1 MRKLIQGGTIVNEGQ
16 MLNGAIVIED
26 NRIAQILTEHTAP
39 RGNFDEIVDASGC
52 FVLPGVIDTHVH
64 FREPGMENKADMES
78 ESRAAAIGGVT
89 SFFEMPNTNP
99 QTTTIE
105 ALNDKVERAKRSSH
119 INYSFFFGATNNN
132 ADTIKQLDRHTV
144 PGIKLFMGASTGNM
158 LVDKR
163 SALEQIFA
171 TAAAVG
177 LPVMTHC
184 EDSGIIND
192 NMKRARMRYG
202 NDPDICHHYEIRSEE
217 ACFQSSQLAVEL
229 ALKHHTQLHIAHLS
243 TARELGLLQQPHVR
257 DFVTMEA
264 VIAHLYF
271 TNDDYATKGALIKCN
286 PSVKTAHDRAEL
298 RRALADGR
306 ITTVATDHAPHLLS
320 QKQGGC
326 ATAAS
331 GMPMVQYSLPT
342 MLELVDSRV
351 LTLERLVELMA
362 HAPAKR
368 FNISERGFL
377 REGYRADIAIVQPNT
392 PWTVT
397 EADIQSKCKWSPMLG
412 HEYRWKVVHT
422 LCNGVHILDGKRF
435 NADYR
440 GEQIRFR
447 NEKIDCL

>member
-1 MRKLIQGGTIVNEGQ
+1 
-16 MLNGAIVIED
+16 
-26 NRIAQILTEHTAP
+26 
-39 RGNFDEIVDASGC
+39 
-52 FVLPGVIDTHVH
+52 
-64 FREPGMENKADMES
+64 MES
-78 ESRAAAIGGVT
+78 ESRAAAVGGVT

-229 ALKHHTQLHIAHLS
+229 ALKHHTLLHIAHLS

-306 ITTVATDHAPHLLS
+306 ITTVATDHAPHLPS

-342 MLELVDSRV
+342 MLELVDSGV

-397 EADIQSKCKWSPMLG
+397 EADIQSKCKWSPMSG

-422 LCNGVHILDGKRF
+422 LCNGAHILDGKRF

>member
-1 MRKLIQGGTIVNEGQ
+1 
-16 MLNGAIVIED
+16 
-26 NRIAQILTEHTAP
+26 
-39 RGNFDEIVDASGC
+39 
-52 FVLPGVIDTHVH
+52 
-64 FREPGMENKADMES
+64 
-78 ESRAAAIGGVT
+78 
-89 SFFEMPNTNP
+89 
-99 QTTTIE
+99 
-105 ALNDKVERAKRSSH
+105 
-119 INYSFFFGATNNN
+119 
-132 ADTIKQLDRHTV
+132 
-144 PGIKLFMGASTGNM
+144 MGASTGNM

-192 NMKRARMRYG
+192 NMKQAKMRYG
-202 NDPDICHHYEIRSEE
+202 DDPDICHHYEIRSEE

-342 MLELVDSRV
+342 MLELVDSGV

-397 EADIQSKCKWSPMLG
+397 ETDIQSKCKWSPMLG

-422 LCNGVHILDGKRF
+422 LCNGAHILDGKRF

>member
-26 NRIAQILTEHTAP
+26 NRIAQILTEYTAP

-78 ESRAAAIGGVT
+78 ESRAAAFGGVT

-342 MLELVDSRV
+342 MLELVDSGV

-377 REGYRADIAIVQPNT
+377 REGYRADIAIVQPNA

-397 EADIQSKCKWSPMLG
+397 ETDIQSKCKWSPMLG

-422 LCNGVHILDGKRF
+422 LCNGAHILDGKRF

>member
-78 ESRAAAIGGVT
+78 ESRAAAVGGVT

-144 PGIKLFMGASTGNM
+144 PGIKLFMGASTGN
-158 LVDKR
+158 
-163 SALEQIFA
+163 
-171 TAAAVG
+171 
-177 LPVMTHC
+177 
-184 EDSGIIND
+184 D
-192 NMKRARMRYG
+192 NMKQAKMRYG
-202 NDPDICHHYEIRSEE
+202 DDPDICHHYEIRSEE

-342 MLELVDSRV
+342 MLELVDSGV

-397 EADIQSKCKWSPMLG
+397 ETDIQSKCKWSPMLG

-422 LCNGVHILDGKRF
+422 LCNGAHILDGKRF